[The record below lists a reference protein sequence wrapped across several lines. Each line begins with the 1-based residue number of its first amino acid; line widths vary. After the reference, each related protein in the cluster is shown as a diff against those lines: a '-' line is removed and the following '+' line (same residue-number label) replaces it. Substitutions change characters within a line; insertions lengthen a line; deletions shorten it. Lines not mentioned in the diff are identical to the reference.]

1 MSRYYMINKPA
12 GCITARKDDRHKVV
26 MDYFSDIDTTNLNPV
41 GRLDLDT
48 EGLLLVTDDGKW
60 NQELMKPESHIK
72 KKYYFY
78 VLGDLTD
85 EIVRKLETGVVLT
98 GETEKTKPTVIEIIT
113 KTELGKLPKSCQG
126 RRYDAISRNK
136 MDSVITEGYITIT
149 EGKKRQI
156 KRMMKAVHC
165 YIIYLKREA
174 IGELLLDNS
183 LKPGEYRE
191 LTRREIEAAKIR

>member
-1 MSRYYMINKPA
+1 M
-12 GCITARKDDRHKVV
+12 
-26 MDYFSDIDTTNLNPV
+26 
-41 GRLDLDT
+41 
-48 EGLLLVTDDGKW
+48 
-60 NQELMKPESHIK
+60 
-72 KKYYFY
+72 
-78 VLGDLTD
+78 LGDLTD

-98 GETEKTKPTVIEIIT
+98 GETEKTKPAVIEIIT
-113 KTELGKLPKSCQG
+113 KTELGKIPKSCQG

-165 YIIYLKREA
+165 YIIYLKRDA
-174 IGELLLDNS
+174 IGELFLDNS

>member
-1 MSRYYMINKPA
+1 MINKPA
-12 GCITARKDDRHKVV
+12 GCITARKDEKHKVV
-26 MDYFSDIDTTNLNPV
+26 MEYFKDIDNGKLNPV

-60 NQELMKPESHIK
+60 NQELMIPGSHVK

-78 VLGDLTD
+78 ALGDLTE
-85 EIVRKLETGVVLT
+85 EIVHTLENGVILK
-98 GETEKTKPTVIEIIT
+98 GEDKKTEPAQVEIIG
-113 KTELGKLPKSCQG
+113 KSILSKLPDCYKG
-126 RRYDAISRNK
+126 RRYDAISKNK

-174 IGELLLDNS
+174 IGELFLDS
-183 LKPGEYRE
+183 KLGPGEYRE
-191 LTRREIEAAKIR
+191 LTEKEILDAKKR

>member
-98 GETEKTKPTVIEIIT
+98 GETEKTKPAVIEIIT

-156 KRMMKAVHC
+156 KRMMKAVRC
-165 YIIYLKREA
+165 YIIYLKRDA
-174 IGELLLDNS
+174 IGELFLDNS

-191 LTRREIEAAKIR
+191 LTRQEIEAAKIR